1 MACKHWHWQGDARDE
16 PPGAFSSDSDGL
28 RNLHFF
34 RTAPGGGSCRF
45 CPALAMVH
53 FVLLRSAV
61 DSSMGL
67 GTLQAEMFWSSLD
80 LVARGVIALL
90 VAQLD

>member
-1 MACKHWHWQGDARDE
+1 
-16 PPGAFSSDSDGL
+16 
-28 RNLHFF
+28 
-34 RTAPGGGSCRF
+34 
-45 CPALAMVH
+45 MVH